1 MIGHSV
7 TQETAPGHASAYG
20 IVLLFCALALAPGLP
35 APLLIA
41 IQSSKASGGVSKAA
55 AESCAVK
62 VQRLEDYAAAPI
74 PAGSIGKHATRLTE
88 DELNSY
94 LELDLRPEYHPS
106 LKSLK
111 VKFMEARLQG
121 SARIDFDLV
130 ELKSDSLLTSLLRK
144 MLAGVHSLAVLGGMI
159 SGEGK
164 AHFRLDEARFDGISL
179 PNVLVAEIITAVCRK
194 QNPPF
199 DPMKPSAL
207 PYRIQKVD
215 LHAGYIVVYQ

>member
-1 MIGHSV
+1 MIGHCV
-7 TQETAPGHASAYG
+7 TQGVSPGRASAYG
-20 IVLLFCALALAPGLP
+20 IALLLCTFAFAPGLR
-35 APLLIA
+35 APFLIA
-41 IQSSKASGGVSKAA
+41 GQSSKESGGVSKAA

-62 VQRLEDYAAAPI
+62 VQRLEDYAAATI
-74 PAGSIGKHATRLTE
+74 PASSVGKHATRLTE

-111 VKFMEARLQG
+111 VRLVEARLQG
-121 SARIDFDLV
+121 SASIDFDLV
-130 ELKSDSLLTSLLRK
+130 ELKNTSLLTSLLRK
-144 MLAGVHSLAVLGGMI
+144 MLAGVHSLVVLGGLL
-159 SGEGK
+159 SGDGK
-164 AHFRLDEARFDGISL
+164 ACFRLDEARFDGISL
-179 PNVLVAEIITAVCRK
+179 PNLLVAEIITAVCRK

-215 LHAGYIVVYQ
+215 LHARYIVVYQ